1 MIVSYN
7 ELFSA
12 VEKAFR
18 GEQRLCGEAD
28 IIAAMV
34 VDLQMLGLDG
44 VRQFNQASR
53 CYGWGPDNAMQY
65 PMSMT
70 ISLSLTWATVVLLVI
85 FRL

>member
-1 MIVSYN
+1 MMVSYN

-12 VEKAFR
+12 IEKAFR

-44 VRQFNQASR
+44 VSQFNQASR
-53 CYGWGPDNAMQY
+53 RHSWGPDNAVQCRHVNDN
-65 PMSMT
+65 
-70 ISLSLTWATVVLLVI
+70 I
-85 FRL
+85 